1 MLQILAH
8 TPAYVWAILAALIV
22 LGVLAMRE
30 REMAVRRLAI
40 LPLAMLGLSLNDI
53 SNKFGFG
60 TLPLAAWTAG
70 CMVTAVLMARH
81 ARTRIA
87 PSATPGR
94 VRVGGSTAP
103 LALMLAVFCTKYA
116 SAVMLA
122 LHPQLAGAMQAIV
135 AVCAVSGAFNG
146 LLLGRMV
153 RDLAD
158 CRMFGR
164 SASGARL
171 AA

>member
-1 MLQILAH
+1 MLQIFAH
-8 TPAYVWAILAALIV
+8 TPAYVWVVLVALIV

-30 REMAVRRLAI
+30 REMAVRRLLI
-40 LPLAMLGLSLNDI
+40 LPLAMLALSLNDI
-53 SNKFGFG
+53 SNKFGLG
-60 TLPLAAWTAG
+60 MLSLGAWTAG
-70 CMVTAVLMARH
+70 CVVTSMLIARH
-81 ARTRIA
+81 AGSRIA
-87 PSATPGR
+87 PCATPGR
-94 VRVGGSTAP
+94 VRVGGSAAP
-103 LALMLAVFCTKYA
+103 LAIMIAVFCTRYA
-116 SAVMLA
+116 AAVMLA
-122 LHPQLAGAMQAIV
+122 VRPEHAGAVQAIV

-146 LLLGRMV
+146 ILLGRMA